1 MAGEKTEQPTD
12 KKLRKAREKGQVA
25 KSTDLV
31 QAAVFLGAAAA
42 LWVSGEGM
50 METLLSMLQGLQRNG
65 LLAGDLPHGKL
76 LGIVGG
82 WWQSAMFALLPLLA
96 VVVLMSV
103 AANFLQVRALF
114 SVASLQPDLNKLNP
128 LEGLKQIFLKPRTYL
143 DLLKNLLKLA
153 IIVWIAWMAIDAI
166 LRDLLL
172 AGAIRPDR
180 LGAIAADSIYRILI
194 QTGAAFL
201 VIGAADFV
209 LQKKLYIKDQMMT
222 KEEVKREYKED
233 EGDPYVKHHR
243 KGMHQELLQEGEVAN
258 VPAAD
263 VVVVNP
269 THLAVALKYDQE
281 TMNAPRVVAKGRNL
295 HAEKIR
301 ELARK
306 HQVPIARNV
315 YLARQLIRV
324 ETGNEVP
331 EDLYEDVAEVLL
343 WVYELK
349 AERGRSGGG

>member
-42 LWVSGEGM
+42 LWASGESLVK
-50 METLLSMLQGLQRNG
+50 TLVTILRELTGPEMLSGELSH
-65 LLAGDLPHGKL
+65 AKL
-76 LGIVGG
+76 FGTVAG
-82 WWQSAMFALLPLLA
+82 WWQAAILALLPLLA
-96 VVVLMSV
+96 VVVLLSV
-103 AANFLQVRALF
+103 VANFLQVRALF
-114 SVASLQPDLNKLNP
+114 SMTSLQPDLNKLNP
-128 LEGLKQIFLKPRTYL
+128 VEGLTRIFLKPRTYL

-153 IIVWIAWMAIDAI
+153 IIVAIAWLAVNDFI
-166 LRDLLL
+166 RDLLL
-172 AGAIRPDR
+172 SGAISADR
-180 LGAIAADSIYRILI
+180 LGAMAADSIYRLLT
-194 QTGAAFL
+194 QTGVAFL
-201 VIGAADFV
+201 VIGVADFI
-209 LQKKLYIKDQMMT
+209 LQKKLYMKEQMMT

-233 EGDPYVKHHR
+233 EGDQHVKHRR
-243 KGMHQELLQEGEVAN
+243 KGMHQELLLEGEVAN

-269 THLAVALKYDQE
+269 THLAVALKYDQQ
-281 TMNAPRVVAKGRNL
+281 TMNAPRVIAKGRNL
-295 HAEKIR
+295 HADRIR

-306 HQVPIARNV
+306 HRVPVARNV
-315 YLARQLIRV
+315 FLARQLIRV

-331 EDLYEDVAEVLL
+331 EELYEDIAEVLL

-349 AERGRSGGG
+349 AEREGHRS